1 MELIWEKIWKREV
14 KKKIGGKNL
23 EKTIVQNSQI
33 GLSLV
38 PFN

>member
-1 MELIWEKIWKREV
+1 MGKNLEKGGQ
-14 KKKIGGKNL
+14 KKIGGKNL